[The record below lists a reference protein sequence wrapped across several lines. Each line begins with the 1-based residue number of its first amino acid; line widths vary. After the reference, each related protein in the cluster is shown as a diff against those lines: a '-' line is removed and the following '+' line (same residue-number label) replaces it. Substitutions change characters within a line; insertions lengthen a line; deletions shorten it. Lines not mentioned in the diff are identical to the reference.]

1 MNWKAL
7 PILFFLVSCEIKEEA
22 QVLTEESNG
31 GKIFPIDKIGA
42 CEYIVSNN
50 AYGKLYSHK
59 GDCNNPIHRNI
70 CDTLIV
76 HDTLYLERTPEGL
89 KMK

>member
-1 MNWKAL
+1 MNWKSL
-7 PILFFLVSCEIKEEA
+7 PILLLLISCEVKEA
-22 QVLTEESNG
+22 IPVGTEESNG
-31 GKIFPIDKIGA
+31 GRKFPIAKIGA

-50 AYGKLYSHK
+50 AHGNLYSHK

-70 CDTLIV
+70 CDTLV
-76 HDTLYLERTPEGL
+76 VRDTLYLERAPEGF